1 MEHARWWRRP
11 WTSSAKLVGIESG
24 MWKARFFAS
33 TIVGDEVSHVFK
45 VPFMPNKGRAV
56 TWYTCGPTVY
66 DLSHLGHARWVWKQP
81 RFFCAFRKVPHYENR
96 NYVSFD
102 IVRRIMTDYFGY
114 QVFQVMNITDIDD
127 KIIKRAREQGVP
139 FQQLSREMEAEFLKD
154 MRDLGVRQFSV
165 RCFSMFVFSSS
176 FLIRFALRTH

>member
-1 MEHARWWRRP
+1 
-11 WTSSAKLVGIESG
+11 
-24 MWKARFFAS
+24 
-33 TIVGDEVSHVFK
+33 
-45 VPFMPNKGRAV
+45 
-56 TWYTCGPTVY
+56 
-66 DLSHLGHARWVWKQP
+66 
-81 RFFCAFRKVPHYENR
+81 
-96 NYVSFD
+96 VSFD

-154 MRDLGVRQFSV
+154 MRDLGVRQFFV
-165 RCFSMFVFSSS
+165 RCSSMFVFFSSSLSS